1 MAHKNAACH
10 AREHNRYN
18 VFLGAYACNIFKIHF
33 PLLLCFEC
41 AQLVLIAM

>member
-18 VFLGAYACNIFKIHF
+18 VFLGAYVCF
-33 PLLLCFEC
+33 PVAERPK
-41 AQLVLIAM
+41 